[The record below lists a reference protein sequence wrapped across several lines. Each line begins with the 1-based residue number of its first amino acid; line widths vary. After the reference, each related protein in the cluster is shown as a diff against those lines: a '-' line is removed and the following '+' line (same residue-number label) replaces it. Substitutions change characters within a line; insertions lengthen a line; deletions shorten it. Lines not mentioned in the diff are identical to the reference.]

1 MVLKKMLI
9 PIMIIS
15 LMVSGC
21 FASKEIKEDSG
32 KGVVIERNSEGTV
45 IVKASEEFSA
55 ASFEISSEIDT
66 NNIVTE
72 VDKLKMT
79 KVSK

>member
-1 MVLKKMLI
+1 MLDYVNNKKTGGDIMVLKKMLI

-55 ASFEISSEIDT
+55 ASFEISSEIS
-66 NNIVTE
+66 II
-72 VDKLKMT
+72 LP
-79 KVSK
+79 